1 MRVVRGHY
9 ASIVRD
15 VKLEVECI
23 LRLPNLN
30 HSGSILLVSSVSEG
44 VCECSMQIPIID
56 WIIHIF
62 LFLGGMKVHVIFKLG
77 IIYHLYSL
85 GSRIVIYLYK
95 SY

>member
-1 MRVVRGHY
+1 MEVVRGYH

-15 VKLEVECI
+15 MKLEVECI
-23 LRLPNLN
+23 KRLPNLN
-30 HSGSILLVSSVSEG
+30 YYGSILSSLGEG
-44 VCECSMQIPIID
+44 VCECSMQIPIIE

-62 LFLGGMKVHVIFKLG
+62 LFLGGMKVHVIFKLS
-77 IIYHLYSL
+77 IIYHVYSL